1 MIFYLISYNHTLG
14 SGIIINTMATGAT
27 NTYDLP
33 YPLLSDPVNVHGD
46 IQSLAEQIELILP
59 SLGLPYFKYEVKNSS
74 GVTINKGD
82 PVYVTGFST
91 KTTVAKCDSDNLETF
106 PVIGLAQSNISNGS
120 DGVVVSAGVFAGTAD
135 IPLNTSSYTAGDILY
150 VANGGGLTTTIP
162 TGGSGAVGVV
172 LKANASLGA
181 IMVGQPKGNGSW
193 GSMKAGLA

>member
-59 SLGLPYFKYEVKNSS
+59 SLGLPYFTHEVKNVS
-74 GVTINKGD
+74 GVSIAKGD

-91 KTTVAKCDSDNLETF
+91 KTTVAKSVATDLTTF
-106 PVIGLAQSNISNGS
+106 PVIGLATTAIANGS
-120 DGVVVSAGVFAGTAD
+120 DGVVLVSGIFTG
-135 IPLNTSSYTAGDILY
+135 LNTSSYTAGNRLY
-150 VANGGGLTTTIP
+150 VGTSGGLTATQP
-162 TGGSGAVGVV
+162 AGGSGATGVV
-172 LKANASLGA
+172 LKANSTTGVILVIPA
-181 IMVGQPKGNGSW
+181 KGNGTW
-193 GSMKAGLA
+193 GAVKAGL

>member
-27 NTYDLP
+27 PLFDLP
-33 YPLLSDPVNVHGD
+33 FPLLSDVVNVHGD

-59 SLGLPYFKYEVKNSS
+59 GLGLPYVTYEVKNSS

-82 PVYVTGFST
+82 PVYATGYST
-91 KTTVAKCDSDNLETF
+91 KTTVAKSVATNLSTF

-120 DGVVVSAGVFAGTAD
+120 DGVIIVSGIFAGTAD
-135 IPLNTSSYTAGDILY
+135 IPLDTSSYTAGDVLY
-150 VANGGGLTTTIP
+150 VATAGGLTNTQP
-162 TGGSGAVGVV
+162 ADGSGAVGVV
-172 LKANASLGA
+172 LKANASLGV
-181 IMVGQPKGNGSW
+181 ITVGSVKGNGTW

>member
-59 SLGLPYFKYEVKNSS
+59 GLGLPYVAHEVKNSS
-74 GVTINKGD
+74 GALITKGD
-82 PVYVTGFST
+82 PVYVTGYST
-91 KTTVAKCDSDNLETF
+91 KTTVAKSVSGTLATF
-106 PVIGLAQSNISNGS
+106 PIFGLAQTNISNGS
-120 DGVVVSAGVFAGTAD
+120 DGIVIVSGIFAGTAD
-135 IPLNTSSYTAGDILY
+135 IPLNTSSYTAGNILY
-150 VANGGGLTTTIP
+150 VGSSGGLTTTQP
-162 TGGSGAVGVV
+162 ASGSGAVGIV
-172 LKANASLGA
+172 LRSNASLGV
-181 IMVGQPKGNGSW
+181 IMIGQPKGNGTW